1 MCNTLLIINHTHWD
15 REWYRSY
22 GDFRFRLLR
31 GTEHVIKMFKTQN
44 LEYFLFDGQTS
55 VIEDLSLVANTVLM
69 HAVENLIAEGKI
81 QIGPWYISPDEF
93 LIRGESLVRNLQTGI
108 RYSQQFQTPSQ
119 VMYLP
124 DSFGHISQL
133 PQLAK
138 LLNLHSIV
146 LSRGIQ
152 EPCTNLW
159 WKSEDGSCV
168 HMHAIPLF
176 SGYYNDFLHQDD
188 YVEKTKDFVR
198 NTRLRADNL
207 PIVLFAGADHTM
219 PPSDLSDRI
228 HRLKNELSTFEEG
241 WTVEETSLDEAMRR
255 LRNSLIEAPVI
266 AGELRDNTKSYL
278 LSGINSSRMDLKM
291 LNSEAETLLIDILEP
306 LTLFTTFSDGYP
318 EHRKHLWET
327 LIQNHAHD
335 SIGGCSTDEVHRE
348 NKSRF
353 DQVISATTRQIKDM
367 TRRMAGHS
375 PYIFNDMVLVF
386 NTTPRDRTLVSELI
400 IHIPKESDK
409 GSLGLEQSSKKI
421 PTEIISRRETDGFFS
436 EFEYPPQW
444 KDSVEYRI
452 LAELTI
458 PAMQAASYTIKAEY
472 PSQTLN
478 KPENM
483 FRYANEH
490 LEYSVS
496 QDGKVAIRNLEE
508 AWIENCMELIAEPEL
523 GDSYTSSPST
533 SISYSPTVLSATG
546 FRTTELAG
554 SCTIE
559 YVFEDGTTVSAK
571 LELRKHDTFVRVSL
585 LINNQSKNRRLRLLL
600 GSKGPE
606 KSSLA
611 DIPFDIVQ
619 REHRNEIFEEII
631 VQKESYPNEWPASS
645 FVSAAKVNF
654 FSKSNF
660 GYDLHTDGRLSVI
673 LLRSV
678 GMLSKGALLQRGGGA
693 GPQIPTQEAQL
704 LGTLHYEL
712 ALSTDQG
719 SSAFLTSQ
727 LFRIPLISHQGT
739 KCTRTQPVCTL
750 TDMQLIHQALY
761 RVSDTS
767 FLIRL
772 LNISSKT
779 ITSAV
784 IFSPFSTVQK
794 VDLLDRPLLKSWTCD
809 ETGIYKIT
817 CKPKELLSFII
828 QERSIST

>member
-1 MCNTLLIINHTHWD
+1 MCNTLLVINHTHWD

-31 GTEHVIKMFKTQN
+31 GTEHVVKMFHQHA

-55 VIEDLSLVANTVLM
+55 VIEDLSLVADTVLM
-69 HAVENLIAEGKI
+69 QDLKTLIVQGKI

-93 LIRGESLVRNLQTGI
+93 LIRGESLIRNLQTGI
-108 RYSQQFQTPSQ
+108 RYSRQFQTPSQ
-119 VMYLP
+119 VMYIP

-138 LLNLHSIV
+138 LFDLHSIV

-152 EPCTNLW
+152 ESPTNLW
-159 WKSEDGSCV
+159 WKSEDGSCM

-188 YVEKTKDFVR
+188 YVEKTKDFIR
-198 NTRLRADNL
+198 NTRFHAKDF

-219 PPSDLSDRI
+219 PPTDLSHRI
-228 HRLKNELSTFEEG
+228 HILEKELSTFEEG
-241 WTVEETSLDEAMRR
+241 WAIEETSLDEAMRR
-255 LRNSLIEAPVI
+255 IRNSLLEAPVI
-266 AGELRDNTKSYL
+266 EGELRNNTKSYL

-291 LNSEAETLLIDILEP
+291 LNGEAETLLIDILEP

-348 NKSRF
+348 NKCRF
-353 DQVISATTRQIKDM
+353 DQVISAATRQIKDM
-367 TRRMAGHS
+367 TRRAAEHS
-375 PYIFNDMVLVF
+375 PYIFNDMLLVF
-386 NTTPRDRTLVSELI
+386 NTMPRDRTIISELVI
-400 IHIPKESDK
+400 TIPKDVDK
-409 GSLGLEQSSKKI
+409 GSLRIEQSGKEVPI
-421 PTEIISRRETDGFFS
+421 EIISRKETDGFFS

-458 PAMQAASYTIKAEY
+458 PALQAASYTIRAEY

-478 KPENM
+478 KPTNI
-483 FRYANEH
+483 FRYANEY
-490 LEYSVS
+490 LEFSVS
-496 QDGKVAIRNLEE
+496 QDGQVAIRNPEE
-508 AWIENCMELIAEPEL
+508 EWIENCMELIADPEL
-523 GDSYTSSPST
+523 GDSYTSSPSL
-533 SISYSPTVLSATG
+533 SSSYSPNILSITD
-546 FRTTELAG
+546 FKTTELSG
-554 SCTIE
+554 GCTIE
-559 YVFEDGTTVSAK
+559 YAFEDGTTVSAK
-571 LELRKHDTFVRVSL
+571 LELRKHEMFVRISL
-585 LINNQSKNRRLRLLL
+585 VVNNHSKDTRLRLIL
-600 GSKGPE
+600 GSKGVG
-606 KSSLA
+606 KTSLA

-619 REHRNEIFEEII
+619 RQHRNEIFEEII

-645 FVSAAKVNF
+645 FVSAAKVSF
-654 FSKSNF
+654 FNKSNF

-693 GPQIPTQEAQL
+693 GPQLPTQEAQL
-704 LGTLHYEL
+704 VGTLHYDL

-719 SSAFLTSQ
+719 SLAPLISQ
-727 LFRIPLISHQGT
+727 LFRIPFISHQGT
-739 KCTRTQPVCTL
+739 KCTITQPVCSL
-750 TDMQLIHQALY
+750 TDKQLIHQALY

-772 LNISSKT
+772 LNTSSKT
-779 ITSAV
+779 ISSPV
-784 IFSPFSTVQK
+784 KFPPFSTVQK
-794 VDLLDRPLLKSWTCD
+794 VDLLDRPLDNSWSCD
-809 ETGIYKIT
+809 ETGIYMIT
-817 CKPKELLSFII
+817 CKPKEILSFII
-828 QERSIST
+828 QERSISR

>member
-1 MCNTLLIINHTHWD
+1 MRNTLLIINHTHWD

-31 GTEHVIKMFKTQN
+31 GTEHVVKMFQQQN

-55 VIEDLSLVANTVLM
+55 VIEDLSLVANTALM
-69 HAVENLIAEGKI
+69 HDLKNLIAEEKI

-108 RYSQQFQTPSQ
+108 RYSQQFQTPSH
-119 VMYLP
+119 VLYLP

-133 PQLAK
+133 PQMAK
-138 LLNLHSIV
+138 LFDLHSIV

-159 WKSEDGSCV
+159 WKSEEGSCL
-168 HMHAIPLF
+168 HLHAIPLF
-176 SGYYNDFLHQDD
+176 SGYYNDFLHHDD
-188 YVEKTKDFVR
+188 YVEKTKEFVK
-198 NTRLRADNL
+198 NTRLHAKNL

-219 PPSDLSDRI
+219 PPSDVSHRI
-228 HRLKNELSTFEEG
+228 HILKNELSTFEEG
-241 WTVEETSLDEAMRR
+241 WDIEETSLDEAMRR

-266 AGELRDNTKSYL
+266 EGELRDNRKSYL
-278 LSGINSSRMDLKM
+278 LSGINSSRMDLKI
-291 LNSEAETLLIDILEP
+291 LNGEAETLLIDILEP
-306 LTLFTTFSDGYP
+306 LTLFTAFSDGYP
-318 EHRKHLWET
+318 EHRKHLWKT

-353 DQVISATTRQIKDM
+353 DQVISAATRQIKDM
-367 TRRMAGHS
+367 TRRMAGHN
-375 PYIFNDMVLVF
+375 PYVFNDMVLVF
-386 NTTPRDRTLVSELI
+386 NTIPRDRTIISELVI
-400 IHIPKESDK
+400 TIPNDVDK
-409 GSLGLEQSSKKI
+409 GSLRLEQCSKKV

-444 KDSVEYRI
+444 KDSVEYRV

-458 PAMQAASYTIKAEY
+458 PAMQASSYTIRAEY
-472 PSQTLN
+472 PSETLS
-478 KPENM
+478 KPSNI
-483 FRYANEH
+483 FRYSNEF
-490 LEYSVS
+490 LAFSVS
-496 QDGKVAIRNLEE
+496 QDGSVAIRNPEE

-523 GDSYTSSPST
+523 GDSYTSSPSA
-533 SISYSPTVLSATG
+533 SISYSPIVLSVTD
-546 FRTTELAG
+546 FRTSELAG

-559 YVFEDGTTVSAK
+559 YAFEDGTTVSAK

-585 LINNQSKNRRLRLLL
+585 LVINQSKNKRLRLLL
-600 GSKGPE
+600 GSKGAE

-619 REHRNEIFEEII
+619 REHRNEIFEEVV

-645 FVSAAKVNF
+645 FVSAAKVSF

-693 GPQIPTQEAQL
+693 GPQVRTQEAQL
-704 LGTLHYEL
+704 IGTLHYDL

-719 SSAFLTSQ
+719 SSAPLTSQ

-739 KCTRTQPVCTL
+739 KCTITQPVCTL

-761 RVSDTS
+761 RFSDTS

-772 LNISSKT
+772 LNTSSKA
-779 ITSAV
+779 ITSTV

-794 VDLLDRPLLKSWTCD
+794 VDLLDRPLLDSWSCD
-809 ETGIYKIT
+809 ETGMYKIT
-817 CKPKELLSFII
+817 CKSKEILSFII